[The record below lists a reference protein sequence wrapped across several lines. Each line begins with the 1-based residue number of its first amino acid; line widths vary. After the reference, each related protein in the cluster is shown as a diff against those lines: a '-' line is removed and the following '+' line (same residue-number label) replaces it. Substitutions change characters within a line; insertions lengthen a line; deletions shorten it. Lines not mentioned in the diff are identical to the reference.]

1 MQLDSVLAYS
11 YDECW
16 MLHNF
21 VFQNNLNTGL
31 VSLRLF
37 NDSVPTE
44 NVGKDSEG
52 YGHNLLHGLFLTFG
66 ERAP

>member
-1 MQLDSVLAYS
+1 
-11 YDECW
+11 